1 MNKLYLNQLSFFAK
15 VTSKLRVIPKGS
27 QILYKWYVVYLCFN
41 YCKVLHV
48 VSYFNEARTKG
59 AFFLLCNNP
68 TRAQVAS
75 FFTFRDHTQIHHTK

>member
-41 YCKVLHV
+41 YFKVLHV

-59 AFFLLCNNP
+59 AFFFAMQQSYSGPSRLIFYISRSHSDTP
-68 TRAQVAS
+68 
-75 FFTFRDHTQIHHTK
+75 H